1 MRRVDIST
9 LLFPLVATQV
19 NRSGRPLVTCAA
31 LAMDEH
37 LRAIEAFDERA
48 TCSSASVKG
57 DEAVTGRVVAGCTV
71 QVCCR

>member
-19 NRSGRPLVTCAA
+19 NRSRRPLETCAA

-37 LRAIEAFDERA
+37 LRAIEALMKEQPARA
-48 TCSSASVKG
+48 P
-57 DEAVTGRVVAGCTV
+57 R
-71 QVCCR
+71 